1 MQIEKMEIEEKK
13 KLEEEDVVRLLKQKE
28 SSDSQVIALKE
39 ERDLTKRTYE
49 KHCFQL
55 ESEAKEA
62 KVELQ
67 NKIIELESLLADARK
82 KVEEHQALTQSKYRR
97 WKRKELGYKS
107 FLDFNSGSL
116 QVFARLLYMNH
127 AYINFV
133 GFIIL

>member
-1 MQIEKMEIEEKK
+1 MMEIEEKK
-13 KLEEEDVVRLLKQKE
+13 KLDEEDVIRLLKQKE
-28 SSDSQVIALKE
+28 SSDSQIITLKE
-39 ERDLTKRTYE
+39 ELDLTKKTYE

-55 ESEAKEA
+55 ETQAKEA

-67 NKIIELESLLADARK
+67 NKIVELECLLADSRK

-116 QVFARLLYMNH
+116 QVFARLVYMDH
-127 AYINFV
+127 DYIIFV
-133 GFIIL
+133 GFII